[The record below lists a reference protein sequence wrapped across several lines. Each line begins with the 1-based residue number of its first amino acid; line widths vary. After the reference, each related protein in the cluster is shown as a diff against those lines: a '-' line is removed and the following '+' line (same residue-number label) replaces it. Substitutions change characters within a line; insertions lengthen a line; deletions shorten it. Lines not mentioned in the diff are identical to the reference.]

1 MPKGTQLEVVTPGSN
16 KKRYLAGALNHL
28 TGSLLH
34 VIGER
39 KNRWLF
45 IGFLKVV
52 ELRCPASKFTRIYV
66 VVDNYRIH
74 KAKAVVA
81 WLAAHPRPE
90 LVWLPS
96 YCPRANPIERAFGD
110 VHDKCTRNHIRKR
123 IVDLVA
129 DVVWHLKQNG
139 PWRYRLSEIYYTPEV
154 DQAVTKLADSQR
166 SIAA

>member
-1 MPKGTQLEVVTPGSN
+1 MIGYEWMPKGTQLEVMTPGSN
-16 KKRYLAGALNHL
+16 GKRYLAGALNHL

-34 VIGER
+34 VMGER
-39 KNRWLF
+39 KNHWLF
-45 IGFLKVV
+45 IEFLKVV
-52 ELRCPASKFTRIYV
+52 EQRCPASKFTRIYV

-81 WLAAHPRPE
+81 WLAAHPRLE

-110 VHDKCTRNHIRKR
+110 VHDKCTRDHKRKR

-129 DVVWHLKQNG
+129 DVVWHLKRNG
-139 PWRYRLSEIYYTPEV
+139 P
-154 DQAVTKLADSQR
+154 
-166 SIAA
+166 